1 MKPELN
7 TMSDLQ
13 LTAAFGDY
21 DRIAALRTG
30 QVRAQGIDLRVLCLP
45 PGETF
50 ARMCQ
55 GLEFDA
61 SEMSMGAHLNLLGTG
76 DSPFVGMPAFP
87 SRAFRHA
94 MVYANVDA
102 GIEGPQDLNGKRIA
116 IREWGMTAV
125 LWIVGILGDEHGL
138 DIASV
143 DWVAAHAPRAAIAP
157 PPGVRV
163 RQMAPG
169 EALSDLLESGQV
181 DAALVHTAPRCFA
194 QGSPRVRRVFADYAR
209 AEREF
214 HARTRLHPIM
224 HCAVLRRDVHRR
236 HPWALRNLYDALCQA
251 KAHAARELLE
261 TGTLAAM
268 LPFLTHAMDD
278 TRAAFGEDWWPY
290 GVDAN
295 RACLERMT
303 RYAFEQG
310 LTPRVLDVRELFG
323 ESVRG

>member
-1 MKPELN
+1 
-7 TMSDLQ
+7 MSDLQ

-45 PGETF
+45 PGEIF

-125 LWIVGILGDEHGL
+125 LWIVGILVDEHGL

-143 DWVAAHAPRAAIAP
+143 DWVAALAPRVAIAP
-157 PPGVRV
+157 PAGVRM
-163 RQMAPG
+163 RLMAPG
-169 EALSDLLESGQV
+169 EDLSNLLETGAV
-181 DAALVHTAPRCFA
+181 DAALTHTAPRCFV
-194 QGSPRVRRVFADYAR
+194 QRSPRVRRVFADYAQ
-209 AEREF
+209 AERAYF
-214 HARTRLHPIM
+214 ARTRVHPIM
-224 HCAVLRRDVHRR
+224 HCAVLRRDVYERN
-236 HPWALRNLYDALCQA
+236 PWVLRNLYDALCEA

-268 LPFLTHAMDD
+268 LPFLAHAMDD

-310 LTPRVLDVRELFG
+310 LTPRVLDAEELFG
-323 ESVRG
+323 ESARA